1 MEDQNNKEKDYLN
14 STISIFKRNKIKVY
28 SFIIIILI
36 LSLSAFIIKDINKKK
51 NNLIAEKYL
60 KAEILLKNNKK
71 EEALIFYENIINS
84 ESKFYAVLSLN
95 NIIEKNLVANEDK
108 ILNYF
113 SILENLNYSQDQKAL
128 IILKKALFF
137 LKNSKIKEANNL
149 LEVLANGDSN
159 LKFIAKELISK

>member
-1 MEDQNNKEKDYLN
+1 MDDQNNKEKDYLN

-36 LSLSAFIIKDINKKK
+36 LSLSEFIIKDINKKK

-95 NIIEKNLVANEDK
+95 NIIEKDLVSNEDK

-113 SILENLNYSQDQKAL
+113 SIL
-128 IILKKALFF
+128 
-137 LKNSKIKEANNL
+137 KI
-149 LEVLANGDSN
+149 
-159 LKFIAKELISK
+159 

>member
-1 MEDQNNKEKDYLN
+1 MDDQNNKEKDYLN
-14 STISIFKRNKIKVY
+14 NIISIFKRNKIRVY
-28 SFIIIILI
+28 SLIIVILI
-36 LSLSAFIIKDINKKK
+36 ISLSVFIIKDFNKKK

-71 EEALIFYENIINS
+71 EEALILYENIINS

-95 NIIEKNLVANEDK
+95 NIIEKELVANENK

-128 IILKKALFF
+128 ISFKKALFL

-149 LEVLANGDSN
+149 LQALANGDSN

>member
-1 MEDQNNKEKDYLN
+1 MDDQNNKEKDYLN

-95 NIIEKNLVANEDK
+95 NIIEKDLVANEDK

-128 IILKKALFF
+128 IILK
-137 LKNSKIKEANNL
+137 S
-149 LEVLANGDSN
+149 
-159 LKFIAKELISK
+159 FIF

>member
-1 MEDQNNKEKDYLN
+1 MDDQNNKEKDYLN

-36 LSLSAFIIKDINKKK
+36 LSLSAFIIKDINKK

-95 NIIEKNLVANEDK
+95 NIIEKDLVANEDK

-137 LKNSKIKEANNL
+137 K
-149 LEVLANGDSN
+149 
-159 LKFIAKELISK
+159 KF